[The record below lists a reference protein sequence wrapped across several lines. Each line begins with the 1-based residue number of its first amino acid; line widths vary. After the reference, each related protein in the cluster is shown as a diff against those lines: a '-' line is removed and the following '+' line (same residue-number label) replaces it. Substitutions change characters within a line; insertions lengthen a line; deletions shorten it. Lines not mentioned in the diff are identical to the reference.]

1 MATTEL
7 GHTSRFDDS
16 TFDEVVARTTAALA
30 DQGFG
35 IITEIDVKA
44 TMKKKLDVDG
54 LPYKILGACNPAFA
68 HKALT
73 ADPQVGLLLPCNVIV
88 YEGED
93 TSITV
98 SIVKPEQ
105 MFKLVDDPRMGEL
118 MGEVSE
124 ALEKVHA
131 ALVG

>member
-1 MATTEL
+1 MSTTEL
-7 GHTSRFDDS
+7 GLTSRFDDAD
-16 TFDEVVARTTAALA
+16 FDDVVERTTAALA

-73 ADPQVGLLLPCNVIV
+73 ADPQIGLLLPCNVIV
-88 YEGED
+88 YKGD
-93 TSITV
+93 DGSVTV
-98 SIVKPEQ
+98 S
-105 MFKLVDDPRMGEL
+105 LVRPDTLFALVNDPAMNDL
-118 MGEVSE
+118 MGEVSS
-124 ALEKVHA
+124 ALKRAHDA
-131 ALVG
+131 IVG

>member
-1 MATTEL
+1 MSTTEL
-7 GHTSRFDDS
+7 GHTLRFTD
-16 TFDEVVARTTAALA
+16 TPFDAVVERTTAALA

-54 LPYKILGACNPAFA
+54 LPYKILGACNPGFA

-73 ADPQVGLLLPCNVIV
+73 ADPQIGLLLPCNVIA
-88 YEGED
+88 YEGD
-93 TSITV
+93 DGAVTV
-98 SIVKPEQ
+98 SIVKPEK
-105 MFKLVDDPRMGEL
+105 MFELVDDPRMGEL

-124 ALEKVHA
+124 ALVKVRD
-131 ALVG
+131 ALTS

>member
-1 MATTEL
+1 MSTTEL
-7 GHTSRFDDS
+7 GHTLRFTD
-16 TFDEVVARTTAALA
+16 TPFDAVVERTTAALA

-54 LPYKILGACNPAFA
+54 LPYKILGACNPGFA

-73 ADPQVGLLLPCNVIV
+73 ADPQIGLLLPYNVIA
-88 YEGED
+88 YEGD
-93 TSITV
+93 DGAVTV
-98 SIVKPEQ
+98 SIVKPEK
-105 MFKLVDDPRMGEL
+105 MFELVDDPRMGEL

-124 ALEKVHA
+124 ALVKVRD
-131 ALVG
+131 ALTS

>member
-1 MATTEL
+1 MTTTEL
-7 GHTSRFDDS
+7 GHTLRFTD
-16 TFDEVVARTTAALA
+16 TPFDAVVERTTVALA
-30 DQGFG
+30 EQGFG

-73 ADPQVGLLLPCNVIV
+73 ADPQIGLLLPCNVIA

-93 TSITV
+93 GSVTV
-98 SIVKPEQ
+98 SIVKPDKLFQ
-105 MFKLVDDPRMGEL
+105 LVDDPRMGEL
-118 MGEVSE
+118 MGEVSA
-124 ALEKVHA
+124 ALEKVRDSLA
-131 ALVG
+131 A